1 MRRFVPPAVHP
12 AARILPGAL
21 LLLIAAASFWRPAA
35 AGPTLVPPGDTG
47 GGTPPDP
54 LVPVLIRATKPYD
67 GLVSRIAAAGG
78 TVTHAYRIV
87 DAVAARV
94 PRSALGAIGV
104 YAGPHSVSKDVRVAP
119 PDPIDETAGRV
130 MPFAAQPDA
139 GQAAFEDAVPIG
151 DPIAIAGMAGVHP
164 DAYLIN
170 AGILG
175 VATLHA
181 RGITGEGQVVAVI
194 DTGLRPGY
202 PHLTSDGSILD
213 GEDFVGDGL
222 SWQSF
227 LNPGHGTFV
236 AGMISGNL
244 LVSFPATSSF
254 LRAVKRY
261 APGAVLGTNVVP
273 MVGSAPSSKIF
284 VMRVIGPLTG
294 GETSLILAAMDEIL
308 NLKDAWRH
316 GELGGV
322 NIGVVNLSLSG
333 VSLNPGRDLLDSA
346 VARLVDGDVVVVDS
360 AGNAGPSGIT
370 VGSPGSAYGSLTV
383 GAASLAHNERIAL
396 DLAWGAGNGR
406 LVRPFD
412 GVQSAF
418 FSSRGPDADGRPD
431 PDVTANGVDSYGMG
445 LGGPKVI
452 NLASGTS
459 FSSPTVAGVA
469 ALLRQAFP
477 GATARQ
483 IRNAL
488 VLSANPH
495 LLADGSGVEDQGAG
509 YVDGQAASDLLASG
523 GVPDVLPAPPHTVT
537 TVAANITMNAGVTVD
552 SGPVTR
558 RVGPLLPGQRSE
570 LFYQVPP
577 NIRQVNLAVTPIPP
591 SEPGPVNT
599 VFGDDL
605 ILAVHSA
612 RTGRHRTADG
622 EGHYLVS
629 SLVAGTA
636 PVPFAIT
643 VLEPGVLRVTLSG
656 DWTNAGVMSA
666 DVTIDGVQASLPQ
679 LTAQGRIRE
688 FETLEYTVPVTAGT
702 HEMDLFLSWRDDWSS
717 VPLNDLDLIV
727 LDPAGHATF
736 DAASFASPEQAAI
749 IDPRPGTWRVQVNG
763 FAMPAGE
770 DRYKLRVAI
779 DGRVVR

>member
-1 MRRFVPPAVHP
+1 MRRFVPPALRS
-12 AARILPGAL
+12 ARILLSGV
-21 LLLIAAASFWRPAA
+21 LLIVMAAVFLQPAT
-35 AGPTLVPPGDTG
+35 AGRSLVPPGDTG
-47 GGTPPDP
+47 NGTPADP
-54 LVPVLIRATKPYD
+54 LVPVLIRATRPYD

-94 PRSALGAIGV
+94 PLSALGAV
-104 YAGPHSVSKDVRVAP
+104 ALYAGPHSVSKDVRLTA
-119 PDPIDETAGRV
+119 PDPIDETRGRV

-139 GQAAFEDAVPIG
+139 GSIAFEDAGAIG
-151 DPIAIAGMAGVHP
+151 DPTALAAMAGVHP

-202 PHLTSDGSILD
+202 PHLTSDGSILG

-222 SWQSF
+222 SWQTF
-227 LNPGHGTFV
+227 LNDGHGTFV

-244 LVSFPATSSF
+244 LASFPVTSSF
-254 LRAVKRY
+254 LRAVRRY
-261 APGAVLGTNVVP
+261 APGAVVGTNVVP

-294 GETSLILAAMDEIL
+294 GDTSVILAAMDEVL

-346 VARLVDGDVVVVDS
+346 ADRLVEGDVVVVDS

-370 VGSPGSAYGSLTV
+370 VGSPGSSYGSLTV
-383 GAASLAHNERIAL
+383 GAASLPHNERIAL
-396 DLAWGAGNGR
+396 DLAYGPGNGG
-406 LVRPFD
+406 LIRPFD
-412 GVQSAF
+412 GPMTAF
-418 FSSRGPDADGRPD
+418 FSSRGPDADGRAD
-431 PDVTANGVDSYGMG
+431 PDVTASGVGSYGMG
-445 LGGPKVI
+445 LSSPGFI

-469 ALLRQAFP
+469 ALLRQAYP
-477 GATARQ
+477 DATARQ
-483 IRNAL
+483 IRNAI
-488 VLSANPH
+488 VLSADPN
-495 LLADGSGVEDQGAG
+495 LLADGSGPEDRGAG
-509 YVDGQAASDLLASG
+509 YVNGQAAFDRLAAG
-523 GVPDVLPAPPHTVT
+523 AVPDVLPAPPHTVT
-537 TVAANITMNAGVTVD
+537 TVAANITMNAGAVVD

-570 LFYQVPP
+570 FFYQVPP
-577 NIRQVNLAVTPIPP
+577 NIGKVNVTVTPIPP
-591 SEPGPVNT
+591 SDPGPVNAL
-599 VFGDDL
+599 FGDD
-605 ILAVHSA
+605 ILLSVHSA
-612 RTGRHRTADG
+612 KTGRHRTPDG
-622 EGHYLVS
+622 EGDYLLS
-629 SLVAGTA
+629 ALATGSA

-643 VLEPGVLRVTLSG
+643 ALEPGVLRVTISG
-656 DWTNAGVMSA
+656 DWTNAGLMSA
-666 DVTIDGVQASLPQ
+666 DVTIASVQAPLPG

-688 FETLEYTVPVTAGT
+688 FETIEYPVEVPAGAQ
-702 HEMDLFLSWRDDWSS
+702 EMEFFLSWRDDWSN
-717 VPLNDLDLIV
+717 VPLNDLDLV
-727 LDPAGHATF
+727 VVNPNGHVYF
-736 DAASFASPEQAAI
+736 DAATFASPEQMAI
-749 IDPRPGTWRVQVNG
+749 LDPTPGTWRVQVNG

-770 DRYKLRVAI
+770 DRYKLRVTV
-779 DGRVVR
+779 DGRVAR